1 MVNADKVALTGS
13 KREKK
18 IAYRHSGYPGGLKA
32 TSYEELLE
40 SDPQRAIQ
48 KAVKGMLPHNK
59 LGRQQIKKLK
69 VYTGANHPH
78 AAQNPQSY
86 EISQVAQ

>member
-1 MVNADKVALTGS
+1 M
-13 KREKK
+13 
-18 IAYRHSGYPGGLKA
+18 
-32 TSYEELLE
+32 LE
-40 SDPQRAIQ
+40 RRLHFVPRRFFLDLSEVFESRFGCSQVEPPQRAIE

-69 VYTGANHPH
+69 VYKGADHPH
-78 AAQNPQSY
+78 AAQNPKPY

>member
-1 MVNADKVALTGS
+1 
-13 KREKK
+13 
-18 IAYRHSGYPGGLKA
+18 
-32 TSYEELLE
+32 
-40 SDPQRAIQ
+40 
-48 KAVKGMLPHNK
+48 MLPHNK
-59 LGRQQIKKLK
+59 FGRQQIKKLK

>member
-1 MVNADKVALTGS
+1 V
-13 KREKK
+13 E
-18 IAYRHSGYPGGLKA
+18 
-32 TSYEELLE
+32 
-40 SDPQRAIQ
+40 

-78 AAQNPQSY
+78 AAQNPQQFA
-86 EISQVAQ
+86 ITQIAQ